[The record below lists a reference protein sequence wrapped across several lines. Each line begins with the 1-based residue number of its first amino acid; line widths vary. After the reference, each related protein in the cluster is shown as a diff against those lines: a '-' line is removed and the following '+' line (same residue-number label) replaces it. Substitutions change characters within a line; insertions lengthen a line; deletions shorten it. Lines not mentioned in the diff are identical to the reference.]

1 MTAESFAQRR
11 HSCSGF
17 PLSPVPCFLP
27 FDQER
32 LRVADH
38 GTKHAANFSVELGQL
53 AVLLTGDVPAV
64 HCEVQGSIGFI
75 CLPITISQFAH
86 KVGIIPAL
94 RPLRGRS
101 PVACLKMLLR

>member
-11 HSCSGF
+11 HSRSGF
-17 PLSPVPCFLP
+17 LLSPVPRPLP

-64 HCEVQGSIGFI
+64 HCEVQAS
-75 CLPITISQFAH
+75 PSQSVSLLTKWASYLRFAPSE
-86 KVGIIPAL
+86 G
-94 RPLRGRS
+94 
-101 PVACLKMLLR
+101 VAPWRV